1 MYNDFVKEIK
11 HRLINLIH
19 FVSESEFFWQSLSLR
34 KYDAAVPGT
43 LYYRR
48 KIAYDNLVNASF
60 SKIKFA
66 KKLHEYPIKIIDKL
80 GLKPYSNVYIKH
92 FYNLAFQQRM
102 EKSKVCITDGG
113 LIDFTIRK
121 FFEIPASGSLLAC
134 WPTTNFNQL
143 GFKDGINCIVL
154 DNESDI
160 LEVIHAIAKDPEKY
174 QLIASEGQRMV
185 MDKHSLLARSKQLQ
199 DSFER
204 ILDNR
209 FEGTYWEEGK
219 FIYV

>member
-1 MYNDFVKEIK
+1 MSLKE
-11 HRLINLIH
+11 
-19 FVSESEFFWQSLSLR
+19 
-34 KYDAAVPGT
+34 YDAAVPGT
-43 LYYRR
+43 LYHRR
-48 KIAYDNLVNASF
+48 KIAYDNLVDASS

-66 KKLHEYPIKIIDKL
+66 KKLHEYPIKIMDKL

-92 FYNLAFQQRM
+92 FYNLAFKQRM

-143 GFKDGINCIVL
+143 GFKDCINSIVL
-154 DNESDI
+154 DNESDV
-160 LEVIHAIAKDPEKY
+160 LEVTHAIAKEPERY
-174 QLIASEGQRMV
+174 QTIASEGQRMV
-185 MDKHSLLARSKQLQ
+185 MDKHSLLARSKQLKN
-199 DSFER
+199 SFER
-204 ILDNR
+204 IRENR
-209 FEGTYWEEGK
+209 FKGTYWEEGE